1 MSYLQSLLKLPSWE
15 DNLECPPML
24 ERRREKTEIPLEL
37 DRSQRGKLRDACTMS
52 VALERVAGAAS

>member
-1 MSYLQSLLKLPSWE
+1 
-15 DNLECPPML
+15 ML